1 VNSTSI
7 IYPGAVFVVDASAYS
22 FVFIIALNPVL
33 GTSGA

>member
-7 IYPGAVFVVDASAYS
+7 IYPGSVFVVDASVAS

>member
-7 IYPGAVFVVDASAYS
+7 IYPGGVFVGAASVAS
-22 FVFIIALNPVL
+22 VVFIIALNPVL